1 MIKFITTLFLLI
13 PALSHSQNFSDLLE
27 RVETLNQQQHHIG
40 HNKIFVVDYS
50 KKITEKRFFLLD
62 LKDKKIIYSTYVGHA
77 WRSGRGKPKKF
88 SNKPNT
94 NKSSLG
100 IYRVGKK
107 YKSNY
112 FENAFRLHG
121 LSKTNSNAL
130 RRSIVI
136 HDVPVDYIENP
147 SGLIVSN
154 LVEQDQLYSDGCFT
168 FFPWDFKDVMK
179 FFEDVKLLYAI
190 K

>member
-1 MIKFITTLFLLI
+1 MIKFIATLFLLI
-13 PALSHSQNFSDLLE
+13 PTHSHSQSFRDLLE
-27 RVETLNQQQHHIG
+27 RVETLNQKQHHIG
-40 HNKIFVVDYS
+40 HNKIFVADYS

-62 LKDKKIIYSTYVGHA
+62 LKNEKIIYSTYVGHA
-77 WRSGRGKPKKF
+77 WRSGRGKPKRF
-88 SNKPNT
+88 SNKSNT

-112 FENAFRLHG
+112 FDNAFRLHG

-130 RRSIVI
+130 SRAIVI
-136 HDVPVDYIENP
+136 HDVPVDYIEDP
-147 SGLIVSN
+147 SGMILSG
-154 LVEQDQLYSDGCFT
+154 LVEQEQLYSDGCFT

-179 FFEDVKLLYAI
+179 LFDTTELLYVI
-190 K
+190 N